1 MEWPPWWEWEI
12 ELTAH
17 VEERMIDRSFSEVD
31 LRLMLE
37 TATGFR
43 PDHVEGR
50 WIIDVQ
56 HDGQAWEVI
65 VEPIEDE
72 ELLIVVT
79 AYARG

>member
-17 VEERMIDRSFSEVD
+17 VEERMVDRSFNEVD

-37 TATGFR
+37 NAVGFR
-43 PDHVEGR
+43 PDHMEGR
-50 WIIDVQ
+50 WIIDTL
-56 HDGQAWEVI
+56 HDDRAWEVI

-72 ELLIVVT
+72 EVLVVVT
-79 AYARG
+79 AYAPD